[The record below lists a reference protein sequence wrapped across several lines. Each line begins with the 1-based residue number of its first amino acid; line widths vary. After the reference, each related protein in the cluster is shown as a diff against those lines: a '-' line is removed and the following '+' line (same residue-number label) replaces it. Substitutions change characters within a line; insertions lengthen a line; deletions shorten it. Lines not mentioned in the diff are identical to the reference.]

1 MEEKKIKFELSR
13 LGLVFVVLFALCLL
27 IWTFI
32 LGVWIGTKI
41 GGKRE
46 GEEIALKSEGI
57 SPSTVTNQTE
67 NVTSSTKETQNET
80 ALTPGNQTVANLTE
94 KPKEEVKAQAPATP
108 VEKPVKE
115 ESKEPKTPKKAE
127 VAKKT
132 EEKQVPR
139 KEEKPSYTKKEV
151 AQLASHIKE
160 HGYFI
165 QIGAFSQKD
174 KALAL
179 KEKAGREGF
188 TAMIK
193 EINSDGKILYKVLIG
208 GYSSRDEAEKLIGK
222 VKEKLGIEKPF
233 IVEL

>member
-57 SPSTVTNQTE
+57 SPSTVINQTGNVTSPAKEIHNETVLTPANQTE
-67 NVTSSTKETQNET
+67 AK
-80 ALTPGNQTVANLTE
+80 PPE
-94 KPKEEVKAQAPATP
+94 KPKEEVKTQAPATQ

-127 VAKKT
+127 VAKNK
-132 EEKQVPR
+132 EEKQVPS
-139 KEEKPSYTKKEV
+139 KEVKPSYTKKEV

-174 KALAL
+174 
-179 KEKAGREGF
+179 
-188 TAMIK
+188 
-193 EINSDGKILYKVLIG
+193 
-208 GYSSRDEAEKLIGK
+208 
-222 VKEKLGIEKPF
+222 
-233 IVEL
+233 

>member
-1 MEEKKIKFELSR
+1 MEEKKIRFELSR
-13 LGLVFVVLFALCLL
+13 LGLVFVILFALCLL

-41 GGKRE
+41 GGKHE

-57 SPSTVTNQTE
+57 SPSAVTNQTE

-94 KPKEEVKAQAPATP
+94 KPKEEVKAQAPAP
-108 VEKPVKE
+108 QVEKPVKE
-115 ESKEPKTPKKAE
+115 EAKAPKTPKKTE
-127 VAKKT
+127 VVKKT
-132 EEKQVPR
+132 EEKQGHT

-151 AQLASHIKE
+151 AQIASHIKE

-174 KALAL
+174 KAVAL
-179 KEKAGREGF
+179 KEKAGKEGF